1 MYKIYRDEE
10 WASLG
15 HDEYL
20 GRTETLKEMEE
31 FIDNW
36 ANQMALKVCSP
47 NWTEF
52 GSVKN
57 CFKRQISWEE

>member
-10 WASLG
+10 WTSLG

-31 FIDNW
+31 LIDNW

-47 NWTEF
+47 N
-52 GSVKN
+52 
-57 CFKRQISWEE
+57 